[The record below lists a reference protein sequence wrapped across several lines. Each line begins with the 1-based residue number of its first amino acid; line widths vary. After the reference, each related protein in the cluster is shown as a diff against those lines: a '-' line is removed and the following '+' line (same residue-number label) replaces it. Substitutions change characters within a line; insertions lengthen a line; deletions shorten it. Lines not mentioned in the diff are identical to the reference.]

1 MKKLKKSQKDILP
14 INWYWPKDDKDFSL
28 LSDKIVENTTT
39 LDNDKKIAENTEK
52 LINDAKKKLSG
63 KTVIGKLV
71 TTEDFEKLL
80 SPSVE
85 DHTIE
90 SAFGAK
96 NGDNKKYNAAMQIA
110 LSGRML
116 ALQKAIARAGLPDEF
131 LLEDNSLG
139 KTFQSKKNI
148 DESLN
153 KAKRK
158 AGYAG
163 RGRSSWNVLPENS
176 LNLLDRKQLGI
187 LPRIVPS
194 WGGTVDPDN
203 PEKINYSGKGS
214 AAGWNI
220 LQAIGNATTF
230 AGIYGADIINHGLSG
245 MLGTNHY
252 GRGVLPIN
260 SFKNFAQGKGAIA
273 SNVMGAARPTS
284 KYDPSTGG
292 YEQTGWERSA
302 YGNAPT
308 AQVQNYYDDIDPLT
322 QVYTPGSRIK
332 SRMRAMKNHENEFD
346 KYQASY
352 AQHLGSL
359 IDRARSTYGN
369 EMQNHDQNYTSV
381 WNDMTNNL
389 QEKRKQWEASNPG
402 MPWNMNALD
411 NWHNQDANEELYKQK
426 LIDAQIDKAKK
437 LWMSNYDPA
446 RRGITSASGEKMVPA
461 NLFLDRNGRRV
472 QSANPIGQFAT
483 GLNNKFS
490 ESLKSPSVITKDP
503 HWHHAYENTYGLSF
517 TPNPKTIP

>member
-90 SAFGAK
+90 STFGAK
-96 NGDNKKYNAAMQIA
+96 NGHNKKYNAAMQIA

-131 LLEDNSLG
+131 LLENNSLE
-139 KTFQSKKNI
+139 KSFQSRKNI
-148 DESLN
+148 DESLS
-153 KAKRK
+153 KAKRR

-163 RGRSSWNVLPENS
+163 RGRSSWSVLPQNS
-176 LNLLDRKQLGI
+176 LDLLDRKQLGI

-214 AAGWNI
+214 AVGWNI

-230 AGIYGADIINHGLSG
+230 AGLYGADIINHGLSG

-252 GRGVLPIN
+252 GKGVLPIN
-260 SFKNFAQGKGAIA
+260 SFKDFAQGNGAIA
-273 SNVMGAARPTS
+273 SNVMGASRPTS
-284 KYDPSTGG
+284 QYDPNNG
-292 YEQTGWERSA
+292 YYQTGWEGSA
-302 YGNAPT
+302 YANAPT
-308 AQVQNYYDDIDPLT
+308 AQVQNYYDDIDPANN
-322 QVYTPGSRIK
+322 VYTPGSRIK
-332 SRMRAMKNHENEFD
+332 SKIRAMKNHENEFD

-369 EMQNHDQNYTSV
+369 EMKNHDQGYTSV
-381 WNDMTNNL
+381 WDDMTNNL
-389 QEKRKQWEASNPG
+389 QEKRKQWEASNG
-402 MPWNMNALD
+402 ISWNMHTLY
-411 NWHNQDANEELYKQK
+411 NWDKQDTMEQSYKQQ
-426 LIDAQIDKAKK
+426 LIDAQITKAKK
-437 LWMSNYDPA
+437 LWMSTYDPS
-446 RRGITSASGEKMVPA
+446 RRGMTSASGEKMVPA

-472 QSANPIGQFAT
+472 QSANPRGEFAT
-483 GLNNKFS
+483 KLNNNFS
-490 ESLKSPSVITKDP
+490 ESLKSSSVITQDP
-503 HWHHAYENTYGLSF
+503 HWHHAYHNTYGASF
-517 TPNPKTIP
+517 IPNPKPIP